1 MKPSEEEKDWI
12 VEYRNFSGTWELSG
26 HSRDVDGG
34 MKYRTKEEA
43 ERLCKEAH
51 GINGLSYRA
60 RRKDDTKLKKH
71 SLSANQK
78 WTIEGRLG
86 VTHLEEILHVLRE
99 TGEVHITSNGEVPS
113 LFELILDKFANV
125 WNQMT
130 TIIRSLNAESAHK
143 KEVWIVEFLRGGEWV
158 SSYDFTGEYWTK
170 EEAERAYSQATNG
183 CTYRAVRKN
192 G

>member
-12 VEYRNFSGTWELSG
+12 VEYLQNFSGTWELSS

-34 MKYRTKEEA
+34 MKYRTKGEA

-113 LFELILDKFANV
+113 LSELILDELAK
-125 WNQMT
+125 
-130 TIIRSLNAESAHK
+130 RKSLE
-143 KEVWIVEFLRGGEWV
+143 KEVWIVEFFLNGSGTWYR
-158 SSYDFTGEYWTK
+158 SNDFNKQYSTR
-170 EEAERAYSQATNG
+170 EEAEQAYSQATNG

-192 G
+192 D